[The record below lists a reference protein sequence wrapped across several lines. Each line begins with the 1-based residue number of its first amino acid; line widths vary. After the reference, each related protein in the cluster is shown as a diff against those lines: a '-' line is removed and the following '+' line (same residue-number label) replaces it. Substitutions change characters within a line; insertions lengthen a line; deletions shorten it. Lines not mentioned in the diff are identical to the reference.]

1 PRARA
6 AGTQVLHRL
15 HQDQDPGLREDPG
28 GGAGQGADALLRG
41 GSVAAV
47 GCPSAVAGGLAGTGR
62 GARAGNAD
70 GVGAHEKTPLT
81 RGQSGLSAAFQV
93 PPAGFEPAHTA
104 PEAVA
109 LSPELRGRFAVSTVA
124 G

>member
-1 PRARA
+1 
-6 AGTQVLHRL
+6 
-15 HQDQDPGLREDPG
+15 
-28 GGAGQGADALLRG
+28 
-41 GSVAAV
+41 
-47 GCPSAVAGGLAGTGR
+47 
-62 GARAGNAD
+62 RAGNAD

-81 RGQSGLSAAFQV
+81 RSQSGLSAAFQV

-124 G
+124 GPLSGLHGLDRLPHRSSRGRRAGTLVSRPGHKRRDAYWWSTTMR